1 MFLEMLMHRHYRM
14 STDPTICNAE
24 RSPEASNSIFLHFA
38 MHRIHWSL
46 QHVVDRPIFDPQG

>member
-1 MFLEMLMHRHYRM
+1 MLMHRHYRM